1 MYSSYKYL
9 LNFCLLVL
17 VSMSFL
23 IAQSGNVKTLTEKAV
38 REYEKG
44 NYSIA
49 IKDIERALDIMKQKQ
64 GNQLNSLLPKVLPGW
79 TRGVSSSKPMDPRGI
94 VGGHIVEQTYNKGNG
109 FVTATLILEAPMVK
123 DVRQTL
129 NSPQLAQNR
138 NGSKIQL
145 IKNRKALI
153 RYQDDKRE
161 GEISMLANSTTVAVV
176 YGKNITLRELTNY
189 AKLFKFSEIS
199 KLK

>member
-161 GEISMLANSTTVAVV
+161 GKISMLANSTTVAVV